1 MYIIHLLDQGYAWTA
16 ARIAPV
22 STADL
27 DAPTPCGRW
36 NLRDLLDHTID
47 TLEVFADAVAGPA
60 GPPGTAARGGG
71 DLSWA
76 AAIAELSSRSRRGW
90 STPGALERTYEMRFG
105 TMPGHIAA
113 SANLLEVVVHGWDI
127 SQATGEASDI
137 PVELA
142 EPILEF
148 AQMSIGEEQRGEQ
161 FAQDMG
167 TGDTPSERLLAF
179 LGRKPT

>member
-1 MYIIHLLDQGYAWTA
+1 MDIIELLDQGYAWTA

-22 STADL
+22 SAADL

-47 TLEVFADAVAGPA
+47 TLGVFADAVAGPA
-60 GPPGTAARGGG
+60 GAPEAAARADGES
-71 DLSWA
+71 SWV
-76 AAIAELSSRSRRGW
+76 AAITELAARSRQGW
-90 STPGALERTYEMRFG
+90 STPGALDRTYEMRFG
-105 TMPGHIAA
+105 TMPGPIAA

-127 SQATGEASDI
+127 SQATGEVTDI
-137 PVELA
+137 PTALA

-148 AQMSIGEEQRGEQ
+148 AQIAIGEAQRGEQ
-161 FAQDMG
+161 FADDLG
-167 TGDTPSERLLAF
+167 TGDTPSERLVAF